1 MRYYNKIFTNIL
13 FKVSDIMIFENIKR
27 DLKIVS
33 NINIEKLFENV
44 KSMHWVS

>member
-1 MRYYNKIFTNIL
+1 
-13 FKVSDIMIFENIKR
+13 MIFENIKR

-44 KSMHWVS
+44 KSMHWNLSQQRI